1 VILTGSQS
9 GVDACKT
16 SRSRRPPGP
25 AGTRRHL
32 DFRVAVAGTD
42 VHPQFD
48 RAVIVAWLL
57 AHDKSEV
64 PVAMPSAS
72 LLVTGGAGPRRS
84 GSTARI

>member
-1 VILTGSQS
+1 MSDPDWQPE
-9 GVDACKT
+9 
-16 SRSRRPPGP
+16 RRRRLQDVAIETA
-25 AGTRRHL
+25 AGTRRHP